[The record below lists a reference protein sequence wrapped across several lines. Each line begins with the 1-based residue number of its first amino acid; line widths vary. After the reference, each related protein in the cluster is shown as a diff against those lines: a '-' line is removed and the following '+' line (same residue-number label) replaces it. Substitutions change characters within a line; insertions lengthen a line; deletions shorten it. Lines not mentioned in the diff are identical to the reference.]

1 MSDAYTLEDTA
12 ELEWLGLVE
21 RTPDATVKTGIE
33 DMSAASSIDIYY
45 RKDDAGNIT
54 HTYTVTVGEFSNAD
68 PLAYPR
74 YVSPEQVL
82 ADYMQEIKDA

>member
-1 MSDAYTLEDTA
+1 MGA
-12 ELEWLGLVE
+12 
-21 RTPDATVKTGIE
+21 
-33 DMSAASSIDIYY
+33 
-45 RKDDAGNIT
+45 
-54 HTYTVTVGEFSNAD
+54 AD